1 VIQRWCRERGHCIWQ
16 SFLHCM
22 SPLKN
27 IWANLLNLYVLDAKN
42 TSLFLL
48 YNILNLIEKHMWA
61 PWLPLTISPKGS
73 NGSKGPNSQKGKK
86 KRDKPGKVL
95 HAMGLKYLFYSLAIC
110 IAIFIFVQ
118 KTRNTLS
125 NLTHLYEASLNPQ
138 CSFQQ
143 KLPLN
148 SQFTK
153 LVLWCGPPSS
163 QSKL

>member
-1 VIQRWCRERGHCIWQ
+1 MIWTKKSTFCSFKTESKAKKLFARNLGIHFWRASVKVSILYIVDKKKSRIIVLLTLNSPSERFSPHFMIQRWCRERGHCIWQ

-86 KRDKPGKVL
+86 KETSLVKC
-95 HAMGLKYLFYSLAIC
+95 YL
-110 IAIFIFVQ
+110 
-118 KTRNTLS
+118 
-125 NLTHLYEASLNPQ
+125 
-138 CSFQQ
+138 
-143 KLPLN
+143 
-148 SQFTK
+148 
-153 LVLWCGPPSS
+153 LWG
-163 QSKL
+163 